1 MIIKKVIRVVLKSI
15 LILTVII
22 SIYFINAFC
31 LSHIQIKNDQVSDAD
46 IPAYILSN
54 GIHTDIVVPVK
65 NDVLNW
71 NQIINPEHTLSKD
84 STLNF
89 IAFGWGDKGFYLETP
104 TWNDLKASTAFKAA
118 FGLSSSAMH
127 VTYYNQLKENNKCKQ
142 IILNKKQYSKLTQYI
157 LHSFLLNENSNATN
171 ISTNLIYGNNDAFY
185 EAVGNYSLF
194 KTCNTWT
201 NDALKSCGQ
210 KACVWTPFESGI
222 LNQYQN

>member
-1 MIIKKVIRVVLKSI
+1 MKRALRVILKSI
-15 LILTVII
+15 LILTIAI
-22 SIYFINAFC
+22 SIYFIAAFF
-31 LSHIQIKNDQVSDAD
+31 LSRIQIKNEQASDAD

-71 NQIINPEHTLSKD
+71 NQIIDPEHTLSKD

-89 IAFGWGDKGFYLETP
+89 LAFGWGNKEFYLETP

-118 FGLSSSAMH
+118 FGLSSSAIH
-127 VTYYNQLKENNKCKQ
+127 VTYYNQLKESKRCKK
-142 IILNKKQYSKLTQYI
+142 IMLNKEQYSKLTKYI
-157 LHSFLLNENSNATN
+157 LHSFLLNENLHTTN
-171 ISTNLIYGNNDAFY
+171 ISTNLIYGDNNAFY
-185 EAVGNYSLF
+185 EAVGSYSLF

-210 KACVWTPFESGI
+210 KACIWTPFESGI